1 MLQSALECFR
11 RPRDMTDVNVRPR
24 SLASRLVIAAILWIA
39 AALAIGGLLISALF
53 RDSVERNFD
62 ARLTVHVD
70 SLIAVSRY
78 DDSGRLILSRTL
90 PEPRFDLPYS
100 GWYWQISD
108 HRGTVLIRS
117 RSLWDQTLDITAPG
131 EQGGMR
137 TEEMPGPDGAI
148 LRVRF
153 IDVTLPEMLPHAPP
167 VRFAI
172 AADRSELKDE
182 LRPFNLALLWSMGA
196 LGLGLAVA
204 VAIQVRVGLQP
215 LRRVRIAL
223 ADIRGG
229 RTERM
234 AGDWPSEV
242 QPLVSELDSLLEHNA
257 AVLDRART
265 HVGNLAHA
273 LKTPLA
279 VLGNEASR
287 RQGPR
292 ADAIDRQ
299 VVTMRR
305 WVDHYLSRARA
316 AATGAVL
323 GARTPVAPV
332 IGDLKR
338 TLQRIHAE
346 RPVEIVVRL
355 EGQPEV
361 FRGERQDLE
370 EMIGNLL
377 DNACKWAASRVVVS
391 TTRTDGELVVV
402 IDDDGAGL
410 SASLHGEAMG
420 RGRRLDETSP
430 GSGLGLAI
438 VADIA
443 GLYGGNLQLDE
454 SPMGGLRAVLTL
466 PLATGP
472 D

>member
-1 MLQSALECFR
+1 MNARS
-11 RPRDMTDVNVRPR
+11 R

-39 AALAIGGLLISALF
+39 AALAVGGLLISTLF

-62 ARLTVHVD
+62 TRLTVHVD

-90 PEPRFDLPYS
+90 PEPRFELPYS

-108 HRGTVLIRS
+108 LGGTVLIRS
-117 RSLWDQTLDITAPG
+117 RSLWDESLDISAPG
-131 EQGGMR
+131 EPGGMR
-137 TEEMPGPDGAI
+137 TEEIPGPDGAT

-153 IDVTLPEMLPHAPP
+153 IDVTLPEMPPHAPP
-167 VRFAI
+167 VRFAV
-172 AADRSELKDE
+172 AADRGELKGE

-234 AGDWPSEV
+234 EGDWPSEV
-242 QPLVSELDSLLEHNA
+242 QPLVSELDSLLDHNA

-265 HVGNLAHA
+265 HVGNLAHS

-279 VLGNEASR
+279 VLGNEAAR

-292 ADAIDRQ
+292 ADAVDRQ

-323 GARTPVAPV
+323 GARTPVVPV

-338 TLQRIHAE
+338 TLERIHAD
-346 RPVEIVVRL
+346 RPVEIAVRD
-355 EGQPEV
+355 EGGSLA

-377 DNACKWAASRVVVS
+377 DNACKWATAGVEISAARK
-391 TTRTDGELVVV
+391 DGQLVVT

-410 SASLHGEAMG
+410 PADRHGEAMG
-420 RGRRLDETSP
+420 RGRRLDESSP

-443 GLYGGNLQLDE
+443 GLYGGRLRLDE
-454 SPMGGLRAVLTL
+454 SPAGGLRAVLTL
-466 PLATGP
+466 PLAADP
-472 D
+472 E

>member
-1 MLQSALECFR
+1 
-11 RPRDMTDVNVRPR
+11 MTARPR

-39 AALAIGGLLISALF
+39 AALAIGGVLISALF

-108 HRGTVLIRS
+108 HRGVVLIRS
-117 RSLWDQTLDITAPG
+117 RSLWDETLDITAPG

-137 TEEMPGPDGAI
+137 TEELSGPDGAM

-153 IDVTLPEMLPHAPP
+153 IDVTLPEVPQPAPP
-167 VRFAI
+167 VRFAV

-196 LGLGLAVA
+196 LGIGLAVA
-204 VAIQVRVGLQP
+204 VAIQVGVGLRP
-215 LRRVRIAL
+215 LRRVRVAL

-234 AGDWPSEV
+234 EGDWPSEV

-257 AVLDRART
+257 AVLGRART

-338 TLQRIHAE
+338 TLRRIHAD
-346 RPVEIVVRL
+346 RSVEIVAQQQD
-355 EGQPEV
+355 ETAA

-377 DNACKWAASRVVVS
+377 DNACKWATSRVEIS
-391 TTRTDGELVVV
+391 ATRQDGQLVLT

-410 SASLHGEAMG
+410 PPSQHGEAMG
-420 RGRRLDETSP
+420 RGRRLDESSP

-443 GLYGGNLQLDE
+443 GLYGGRLQLDE
-454 SPMGGLRAVLTL
+454 SPLGGLRAVLTL
-466 PLATGP
+466 PLAAGP
-472 D
+472 G

>member
-1 MLQSALECFR
+1 MQVTAK
-11 RPRDMTDVNVRPR
+11 PR

-39 AALAIGGLLISALF
+39 AALAVGGLLISALF

-62 ARLTVHVD
+62 TRLTVHVD

-78 DDSGRLILSRTL
+78 DDSGRLVLSRTL

-108 HRGTVLIRS
+108 HRGVVLVRS
-117 RSLWDQTLDITAPG
+117 RSLWDQTLDLSAPG

-137 TEEMPGPDGAI
+137 SAEVPGPEGTM

-153 IDVTLPEMLPHAPP
+153 VDVTLPEMPPQAPP
-167 VRFAI
+167 IRFAV
-172 AADRSELKDE
+172 AADRSELRGE
-182 LRPFNLALLWSMGA
+182 LRPFNLALLWSLGA
-196 LGLGLAVA
+196 LGLGLV
-204 VAIQVRVGLQP
+204 VSVILQVRVGLQP

-223 ADIRGG
+223 ADIREG

-234 AGDWPSEV
+234 EGEWPSEV

-287 RQGPR
+287 KQGPR

-299 VVTMRR
+299 VVTMHR
-305 WVDHYLSRARA
+305 WVDHYLTRARA
-316 AATGAVL
+316 AATGTVL

-332 IGDLKR
+332 IGDLRR
-338 TLQRIHAE
+338 TLMRIHAE
-346 RPVEIVVRL
+346 RRLEIVARE
-355 EGQPEV
+355 EGV
-361 FRGERQDLE
+361 AAAFRGERQDLE

-377 DNACKWAASRVVVS
+377 DNACKWAATRVDIA
-391 TTRTDGELVVV
+391 TARRDGQIVIT
-402 IDDDGAGL
+402 IDDDGTGL
-410 SASLHGEAMG
+410 PVAQRDEAIG

-438 VADIA
+438 VSDIA
-443 GLYGGNLQLDE
+443 ALYGGKLRLGE
-454 SPMGGLRAVLTL
+454 SPRGGLRAELLL
-466 PLATGP
+466 PGAAGP